1 MLIKVAT
8 PLIVSFNCIHLN
20 ECKKKRMQY
29 TIDVN
34 GTVVPIMVFVTIN
47 RLFNIGSTRFWSEP
61 QQASK
66 RTAVSDVAA

>member
-1 MLIKVAT
+1 
-8 PLIVSFNCIHLN
+8 
-20 ECKKKRMQY
+20 MQY

-66 RTAVSDVAA
+66 GTAVFDVAA

>member
-1 MLIKVAT
+1 MSV
-8 PLIVSFNCIHLN
+8 
-20 ECKKKRMQY
+20 KKRMQY
-29 TIDVN
+29 TMDVN

-66 RTAVSDVAA
+66 GTAVSDDAA

>member
-8 PLIVSFNCIHLN
+8 PLIVRFNCIHLN
-20 ECKKKRMQY
+20 ECKKRMQY

-66 RTAVSDVAA
+66 GTAVFDVAA